1 VVVAA
6 LAAASLQSQAIATR
20 LVSGD
25 PGLAVPGALVLLT
38 DTLGHELGRL
48 LTDESGRIGFGP
60 VAPGVY
66 RLRVLRIGY
75 QRWESPAFALAAGDT
90 LSRPILVPQQAI
102 VLAGLEVKAERQCR
116 VHPAEGSLAATL
128 WDEARKAMEATTYTA
143 SHRLY
148 RFQTT
153 HYTRSYDRS
162 GTQVLSE
169 DRSLGT
175 GWNAWPWSALPPESV
190 AVHGFIQ
197 LDSAGAATYYGPDLG
212 VLFSD
217 EFLGRHCLGVREP
230 PPSLRDSMIGVA
242 FEPVRSRGRHQVDI
256 GGVLWLR
263 RQTTE
268 LVSLEFRYADHG
280 GWLVYGAGGS
290 MAFDRLPSG
299 AWVIRQWSIR
309 APRLRVGNRADTVG
323 VAGYR
328 EEGAQVLQVLTAAG
342 RPVVSYPPTSSP
354 STASDRTPPR

>member
-1 VVVAA
+1 MAV
-6 LAAASLQSQAIATR
+6 LAATGLESQAIATR

-38 DTLGHELGRL
+38 DTLGHELGRV
-48 LTDESGRIGFGP
+48 LTDESGRIGFGTL
-60 VAPGVY
+60 APGVY

-75 QRWESPAFALAAGDT
+75 QRWESHPFALAAGDT
-90 LSRPILVPQQAI
+90 LTRAIVVPQQPI

-128 WDEARKAMEATTYTA
+128 WDEARKAMEATAYTE

-153 HYTRSYDRS
+153 LYTRSYDRS
-162 GTQVLSE
+162 GTQVLAE
-169 DRSLGT
+169 ERRPGT

-197 LDSAGAATYYGPDLG
+197 FDSAGAATYHGPDLG

-217 EFLGRHCLGVREP
+217 EFLDRHCLGVREP
-230 PPSLRDSMIGVA
+230 APSARDPLIGVA
-242 FEPVRSRGRHQVDI
+242 FEPVRSRGRHPVDI
-256 GGVLWLR
+256 AGVLWLR
-263 RQTTE
+263 RQSTE
-268 LVSLEFRYADHG
+268 LVSLEFTYADHG

-290 MAFDRLPSG
+290 LAFDRLPSG

-309 APRLRVGNRADTVG
+309 APRLRVVARTDTVG

-342 RPVVSYPPTSSP
+342 RPVVSYPLTSSP